1 MKKRSIFY
9 ISLMILLSG
18 CVIAKPITMPDG
30 AAGYEIKGPGTSQ
43 SMGDCMNKAR
53 EVCGGNYKVIDKEET
68 SSFVW
73 TGYGMAPTK
82 SRSMFVECE

>member
-18 CVIAKPITMPDG
+18 CATATRMTMPDG
-30 AAGYEIKGPGTSQ
+30 AAGYEIKCPGTAL
-43 SMGDCMNKAR
+43 SMGHCMNKAR

-68 SSFVW
+68 SSFVS
-73 TGYGMAPTK
+73 TGYGITPTK
-82 SRSMFVECE
+82 NRSLFVACE